1 MRVMVLALVLALMA
15 CAYPVNASLLMT
27 LDSTSQLSLEGC
39 EKSHVI
45 EIYASVS
52 SPEGLELHNGYLTL
66 GRDMMIDADC
76 TEVGGSISCSVRIP
90 PTPGCTRDSTH
101 TYSGNSLSVVVSYPD
116 SGGLVNVEELYV
128 PLPDIK
134 VRQGYLTLESIMGDG
149 TDRMEQ
155 NLESM
160 GLIIT
165 EIEDAILECEE
176 LVTRLMAKVMTI
188 SLVYAE
194 KGWVPTTYGHT
205 IGTINYAD
213 SFAEKYQLKEEFDE
227 AGAELIGEV
236 SMITDD
242 VCDVIENRHRIE
254 SAGISLQSLYIDMDD
269 CLSVQQR
276 VIDSGGHLS
285 RETEWFT
292 SVRDCLLESTNLV
305 SAEIRNNDLDD
316 LMSEADSGESGMLS
330 EISNFTKGF
339 LNISEVSSLGAL
351 KIYCDGSIANGGLC
365 CERSSYSGQ
374 VYSSIADCTETESS
388 IVYMPGGCP
397 EESLVFGVKGPNE
410 DSYHSRDLSQ
420 FDGEFG
426 ASELFRE
433 HGSLGPTEGTY
444 SFVLYCDD
452 GDGSFGEPDSMISM
466 TEIEYMR
473 PSCVSSSSNDN
484 CIDAVSAEEDCMCSF
499 KGSLFFGNGA
509 NMKLEDA
516 MTEPMANRD
525 YELKASKR
533 FYRDS
538 SAEPRCTKLGDTEIQ
553 MMSDKS
559 CQLYAGET
567 IPEDAVVHTLSP
579 PIKTCSRDGY
589 YAYFLYGNPKVM
601 GTGSNCIDQ
610 RVFVNDKGFV
620 HIANLKL
627 LTEEELAGYVDFD
640 ELYEMYGTGI
650 EASSLSYQGEDLS
663 DVYRR
668 IREIYSEYTVTTMQF
683 DNFYFCKGK
692 ELNENCGRVPDTV
705 ADGFDHVLMDV
716 MSYYTA
722 TGFMPA
728 TKDGQIADNLIVT
741 FYTEQ
746 MFFSGG
752 YQTAGKPKMIG
763 TAYPIGTQT
772 FI

>member
-1 MRVMVLALVLALMA
+1 MRLMILVTALALLAFA
-15 CAYPVNASLLMT
+15 APASASLLMT

-45 EIYASVS
+45 EISASVS

-66 GRDMMIDADC
+66 GGETMLDADC
-76 TEVGGSISCSVRIP
+76 TEVGGSIECSARIP

-101 TYSGNSLSVVVSYPD
+101 TYSDNSLSVVVSYPD
-116 SGGLVNVEELYV
+116 SKGLINVEELYV
-128 PLPDIK
+128 PIPDIE
-134 VRQGYLTLESIMGDG
+134 VSQGFLTLDSIMEEGSA
-149 TDRMEQ
+149 RMEQ

-165 EIEDAILECEE
+165 DIEEAILECEE
-176 LVTRLMAKVMTI
+176 LVTRLMAKVVTI

-194 KGWVPTTYGHT
+194 KGWVPTTYGHA
-205 IGTINYAD
+205 IGAINYAD
-213 SFAEKYQLKEEFDE
+213 TFAEKYALKEEFDE
-227 AGAELIGEV
+227 AGAEVIDDV
-236 SMITDD
+236 SAITND

-254 SAGISLQSLYIDMDD
+254 SAGISLQSIYIDMDD
-269 CLSVQQR
+269 CLSVQQE
-276 VIDSGGHLS
+276 VIDSGGHIN

-292 SVRDCLLESTNLV
+292 SVRDCLLDNTNLV
-305 SAEIRNNDLDD
+305 SAEISNNDLDN
-316 LMSEADSGESGMLS
+316 LMEEADAGESGMMSGLS
-330 EISNFTKGF
+330 IFTKGF
-339 LNISEVSSLGAL
+339 LNISEISSLGAL

-365 CERSSYSGQ
+365 CERSDYSGQ
-374 VYSSIADCTETESS
+374 AYSSISDCTETKSS
-388 IVYMPGGCP
+388 IIYMPGGCP
-397 EESLVFGVKGPNE
+397 EESLAFGVKGPNE
-410 DSYHSRDLSQ
+410 EDYHSRDLSL
-420 FDGEFG
+420 FAEEFS

-433 HGSLGPTEGTY
+433 HGSLGPTEGIY

-452 GDGSFGEPDSMISM
+452 GDGTFGESDRMISM
-466 TEIEYMR
+466 TEIEFMR

-484 CIDAVSAEEDCMCSF
+484 CIDAVSAEDDCKCSY

-516 MTEPMANRD
+516 MIGPMANRD

-627 LTEEELAGYVDFD
+627 LTEEELAGYIDFD
-640 ELYEMYGTGI
+640 ELYEMYGTGV
-650 EASSLSYQGEDLS
+650 ETSSLSYQGEDLS
-663 DVYRR
+663 DVYSR
-668 IREIYSEYTVTTMQF
+668 IREIYSQYTVTTMQF
-683 DNFYFCKGK
+683 DNFYFCKGT
-692 ELNENCGRVPDTV
+692 ELNENCGRVPDSV

-752 YQTAGKPKMIG
+752 YQTAGKPRMIG
-763 TAYPIGTQT
+763 TVYPLGI
-772 FI
+772 